1 MTVDITHGLRNVR
14 HPGGDQPGDVT
25 TGSWSKRALVRRFRR
40 IEGQA
45 RGLQKMLEE
54 DRDADDLLMQIASMR
69 EALHGAASLVLES
82 FLVTSAEEILVA
94 ERPDQTERLLART
107 IELFRKW
114 AS

>member
-1 MTVDITHGLRNVR
+1 MTLDIPRAR
-14 HPGGDQPGDVT
+14 HHLPGEPPGDAT
-25 TGSWSKRALVRRFRR
+25 TGTWSKRSLIRRFRR

-82 FLVTSAEEILVA
+82 YLVRSAEEVLVA
-94 ERPDQTERLLART
+94 EDAEQAGRLLART